1 MKIEQ
6 LINTELQL
14 KKDMESFIKA
24 AVKESQGRISLTVA
38 EGDECTELEREDYPV
53 ISTLYGRRDNPQI
66 RLTEVYLDKQDKIYA
81 DGIDDDTGEK
91 RREFYVYPEQYSDVL
106 FFIGHV
112 LSLANM
118 KKIIKE

>member
-1 MKIEQ
+1 MKIEHFRQ

-14 KKDMESFIKA
+14 KNDMEAFIKA
-24 AVKESQGRISLTVA
+24 AIKENQGRISLTVA
-38 EGDECTELEREDYPV
+38 EGAEGGELERADYPV

-66 RLTEVYLDKQDKIYA
+66 RLTEVYLDKHDKIYA

-91 RREFYVYPEQYSDVL
+91 RREFYIYPEQYSDVF

-112 LSLANM
+112 LNLV
-118 KKIIKE
+118 

>member
-1 MKIEQ
+1 MKIEHFRQ

-14 KKDMESFIKA
+14 KNDMEAFIKA
-24 AVKESQGRISLTVA
+24 AIKENQGRISLTVA
-38 EGDECTELEREDYPV
+38 EGAELERADYPV

-66 RLTEVYLDKQDKIYA
+66 RLTEVYLDKHDEIYA

-91 RREFYVYPEQYSDVL
+91 RREFYIYPEHYSDVF

-112 LSLANM
+112 LNLV
-118 KKIIKE
+118 